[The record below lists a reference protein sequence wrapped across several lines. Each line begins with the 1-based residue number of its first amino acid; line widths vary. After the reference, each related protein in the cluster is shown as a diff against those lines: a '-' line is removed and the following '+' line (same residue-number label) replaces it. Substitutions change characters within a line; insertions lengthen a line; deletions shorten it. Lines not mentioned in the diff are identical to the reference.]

1 MTKLQCTRTVRFR
14 QRGKAAVEFSLLPS
28 MTAIHFSRTSNSNNT
43 LTPTSH
49 SLYCGYRRVEGD
61 ASQDFIGNNW
71 KNTCTNTITKT
82 GQSGS
87 GTAPY
92 NIFYRY
98 QKSDG
103 TFTNWSWAKD
113 TPANSSSAGLTVSS
127 ETSYT
132 AVEYA
137 LSSSVSYLSVSDAN
151 IIDRVVIPISKDGR
165 NGRDGIDG
173 IDGIDGDDGQDAPAA
188 FVTPGSLSI
197 PCDKD
202 GKVIETVYQ
211 SLTFSMSVGSH
222 AATNVS
228 ASVRGSLP
236 SGVSYS
242 NGVLTI
248 NVNSLATNVDRGA
261 SFTVTG
267 TYDNDTYSAVC
278 TLAII
283 PALQGQSITGHTG
296 RFYYYAG
303 SYDSRKTYSMRQ
315 TQAPYVSV
323 IVNGTRRFYML
334 DFKGVEPSSFPA
346 SATESPTANGQQE
359 WTQMDSEHEYFISR
373 AIFGDFAHLGALI
386 ICGNWMLSQYG
397 TINGTESTDFE
408 EFDDSDPTGQVSG
421 NFAPYYIVD
430 MLRGITYQQKGAV
443 GGWIISKDRISAG
456 NTDYSLEILSGS
468 TPCVSL
474 QKRLSGLNQVITNV
488 LLGAYSAAGSA
499 VGLFSSTDY
508 GGGSGQSVSYT
519 SLGVLMTDSKDTI
532 WLDESTI
539 EGVIN
544 DYIFGVTPNANYN
557 IRSYVG
563 SDGCLLL
570 AEGKIAYRANGQGT
584 RYLYIKNAI
593 LENSTIN
600 TGSDERLKDIIRET
614 LLTAE
619 KIANAPAIVYSLKN
633 ETDGKT
639 FVGSIAQYW
648 HDVLPEVVSEGK
660 DGYLSLNYPALAT
673 VSVIDLA
680 REVVALKRENKSL
693 RKRLAAIEKNL
704 AS

>member
-1 MTKLQCTRTVRFR
+1 MLGIITKLLAMTKLQCTRAVRFR
-14 QRGKAAVEFSLLPS
+14 QRGQAAVEFSLLPS

-43 LTPTSH
+43 LTPSSH

-61 ASQDFIGNNW
+61 TSQDFIGNDW

-113 TPANSSSAGLTVSS
+113 MPANSSSAGLTISS
-127 ETSYT
+127 GTSYT

-137 LSSSVSYLSVSDAN
+137 LSSSASYASVSDAN

-165 NGRDGIDG
+165 NGQDG

-202 GKVIETVYQ
+202 GKVIETVQQ

-248 NVNSLATNVDRGA
+248 NVNSLATNVGSGA

-267 TYDNDTYSAVC
+267 TYDGDTYSAVC

-283 PALQGQSITGHTG
+283 PARQGQSITGHTG

-303 SYDSRKTYSMRQ
+303 SYDSSKTYSMKQ
-315 TQAPYVSV
+315 TQAPYVSM

-346 SATESPTANGQQE
+346 SATKSPTANGQQE
-359 WTQMDSEHEYFISR
+359 WTQMDSEHEYFIAR
-373 AIFGDFAHLGALI
+373 AIFGDFAHLGSLI
-386 ICGNWMLSQYG
+386 ICGDWMLSQHG
-397 TINGTESTDFE
+397 TINGSESDDYE
-408 EFDDSDPTGQVSG
+408 EFDANDPRGQNSG
-421 NFAPYYIVD
+421 NFAPHFCVNMLAGRGYWDDAFIRGEFEGLDGYLRIYGTRQSMSYHGQTINWVHNFLQMFAADKSTALVTVMTSNDSGGKGFVGVSNYDNDEYATVSPESIVVVKTEGD
-430 MLRGITYQQKGAV
+430 VIQETAEMRSNLV
-443 GGWIISKDRISAG
+443 
-456 NTDYSLEILSGS
+456 SLEGKDENDNNLS
-468 TPCVSL
+468 VSL
-474 QKRLSGLNQVITNV
+474 QPGKIQFAAQSNSIPQIEFIWPGNNNRSEGVTSQVTIGSKRL
-488 LLGAYSAAGSA
+488 
-499 VGLFSSTDY
+499 
-508 GGGSGQSVSYT
+508 
-519 SLGVLMTDSKDTI
+519 
-532 WLDESTI
+532 
-539 EGVIN
+539 
-544 DYIFGVTPNANYN
+544 
-557 IRSYVG
+557 
-563 SDGCLLL
+563 
-570 AEGKIAYRANGQGT
+570 
-584 RYLYIKNAI
+584 
-593 LENSTIN
+593 
-600 TGSDERLKDIIRET
+600 
-614 LLTAE
+614 
-619 KIANAPAIVYSLKN
+619 
-633 ETDGKT
+633 T
-639 FVGSIAQYW
+639 FVAGILVRVT
-648 HDVLPEVVSEGK
+648 DV
-660 DGYLSLNYPALAT
+660 
-673 VSVIDLA
+673 
-680 REVVALKRENKSL
+680 
-693 RKRLAAIEKNL
+693 
-704 AS
+704 